1 MLGWLAGLQFVLS
14 VVGVE
19 LRPPGLPRAAWWPAA
34 GVAVVALVRSPRRHW
49 PALAA
54 VIGVATCLG
63 NIATGQ
69 RSLPLASWF
78 AVANVTE
85 AVLAAVALLFAAGGR
100 PPQLT
105 RVRDVWLLLACAGL
119 GAGVGGLIAAGA
131 VASLGGGY
139 FLTAYATFITA
150 HPAGVLLIGSVALA
164 GPRIGDRLRHP
175 AEVVLQAV
183 VTLTLTVLV
192 FGPTAALPLSF
203 VPLAAIAW
211 SAARFGPRVTSVQTL
226 VLAVLA
232 SVLTVNGHGPFAIAG
247 RSLGVDWLA
256 VRLAQLYI
264 IIVVILMLALTL
276 AVNES
281 ARRAL
286 ELADREDLF
295 RRTFD
300 EAMLG
305 MLLVEAPLPGDTR
318 WLISR
323 ANPVAHT
330 MLGAPEALVGAA
342 LDEVLGADFPS
353 REFADFVDGR
363 IDHLQHDLWLG
374 ETAPARRRVSVAI
387 SALRDPSGAPVR
399 VAVQVIDATEQVRA
413 QERLQT
419 LAMTDPLTGLANRAL
434 LEEDLSRR
442 LRETDGQRLLLVF
455 VDLDDFKIVN
465 DSSGHVVGDEVLLAV
480 ASRLAREVPEGALV
494 ARLGGDEF
502 VVLHTCPPD
511 AQAYAQRLAGTLIQ
525 VVSRPIT
532 VAERVYRVGA
542 SVGMTVSQTDSTMES
557 LLREADSAM
566 FQAKRE
572 GKNRFSLFS
581 QHLQDAALRRI
592 TISEQ
597 LHTALAQG
605 QFALFVQPVIDL
617 RTGRILG
624 GECLLRWRHP
634 TRGLLLPEE
643 WLDVAEG
650 SPIMARLGSWVLAE
664 ACRLA
669 ADWPQIDGGGPPR
682 TVHANVSAS
691 QLGHRTLVSDVRNA
705 LAESGLAPGRLV
717 LELTETELARE
728 EHVVL
733 AEIDELRRAG
743 VRLAADD
750 VGTGYSSLTRL
761 TDMPIDILKIDRT
774 FVTRMRD
781 DDRARAV
788 VEGLVTLGTAMGL
801 EVVAEG
807 VEDAEVAVPL
817 RDLGC
822 PSAQGF
828 LWNPPV
834 PAEEFAGLI
843 VLDDTRAA
851 VR

>member
-1 MLGWLAGLQFVLS
+1 
-14 VVGVE
+14 
-19 LRPPGLPRAAWWPAA
+19 
-34 GVAVVALVRSPRRHW
+34 
-49 PALAA
+49 
-54 VIGVATCLG
+54 
-63 NIATGQ
+63 
-69 RSLPLASWF
+69 
-78 AVANVTE
+78 
-85 AVLAAVALLFAAGGR
+85 
-100 PPQLT
+100 LT
-105 RVRDVWLLLACAGL
+105 KVRDVWLLLACAAL
-119 GAGVGGLIAAGA
+119 GAGIGGSIAAA
-131 VASLGGGY
+131 ALARVTGGS

-175 AEVVLQAV
+175 AEVGVQTGAALA
-183 VTLTLTVLV
+183 LTVLV
-192 FGPTAALPLSF
+192 FGPTEAMPLSF

-211 SAARFGPRVTSVQTL
+211 SAARFGPRVTAVQAL
-226 VLAVLA
+226 VLAVLV
-232 SVLTVNGHGPFAIAG
+232 SVLTVNGHGPFAQAG
-247 RSLGVDWLA
+247 RTLGIDWLA

-264 IIVVILMLALTL
+264 IILVILMLALAL

-286 ELADREDLF
+286 ELAEREDLF

-305 MLLVEAPLPGDTR
+305 MLLVEAPAPGDTR
-318 WLISR
+318 WQISR
-323 ANPVAHT
+323 ANPVAQA
-330 MLGAPEALVGAA
+330 MLHPHHQL
-342 LDEVLGADFPS
+342 LGADLAQVLGSDFPGN
-353 REFADFVDGR
+353 EFADFVDGR
-363 IDHLQHDLWLG
+363 LDHLQRDWWLG
-374 ETAPARRRVSVAI
+374 ETAQTRRRVSVAM
-387 SALRDPSGAPVR
+387 SPLRDPAGALVR
-399 VAVQVIDATEQVRA
+399 VAVQLIDSTEQVRA
-413 QERLQT
+413 QERLQA

-442 LRETDGQRLLLVF
+442 LRETEGQRLLLVF

-480 ASRLAREVPEGALV
+480 ASGLAREVPEGALV

-502 VVLHTCPPD
+502 VVLHACPPD
-511 AQAYAQRLAGTLIQ
+511 AQAYAQRLASTLIE

-532 VAERVYRVGA
+532 VAGRVYRVGA
-542 SVGMTVSQTDSTMES
+542 SIGMTVSRPDSTMES

-592 TISEQ
+592 TLSEE
-597 LHTALAQG
+597 LHTALAEG

-617 RTGRILG
+617 RTGRITG

-643 WLDVAEG
+643 WLDVAED
-650 SPIMARLGSWVLAE
+650 SPIMHRLGSWVLTE

-669 ADWPQIDGGGPPR
+669 ADWPVIDGDGPPR

-691 QLGHRTLVSDVRNA
+691 QLGHRTLVSDVRTA
-705 LAESGLAPGRLV
+705 LAESGLAPERLV

-774 FVTRMRD
+774 FVTRMRA

-788 VEGLVTLGTAMGL
+788 VEGLVTLGSAMGL
-801 EVVAEG
+801 DVVAEG
-807 VEDAEVAVPL
+807 VESADVAAPL

-828 LWNPPV
+828 LWNPAV
-834 PAEEFAGLI
+834 PADDFTGLI
-843 VLDDTRAA
+843 TLDDTRAA
-851 VR
+851 LR